1 MSIHCY
7 SVMGEPDCLGIVPRF
22 CEELFERIEGTKTVE
37 VLLCQLAALLI
48 VLNTD
53 RLQG

>member
-1 MSIHCY
+1 
-7 SVMGEPDCLGIVPRF
+7 MGEPDCLGIVPRF

-37 VLLCQLAALLI
+37 VLLLNLTALPISLSI
-48 VLNTD
+48 D